1 MTEQQH
7 QFIFRLY
14 QEHSPRMIQYAARKT
29 GDRDQAEDLVQEAF
43 LIACIKILEV
53 EDHAKPVGWLYS
65 TLNNH
70 LKRVNRH
77 PTLSLDQLHENALT
91 AELSTPLE
99 LLMPR
104 ELSDTARKIVML
116 RVGEERSYTE
126 IAEEMGMS
134 EAACRKQMSRA
145 IKLFQKNLE
154 K

>member
-14 QEHSPRMIQYAARKT
+14 QEHSPKMIQYAIRKT
-29 GDRDQAEDLVQEAF
+29 GDRDQAEDLVQEVF
-43 LIACIKILEV
+43 LIACIKIPEV
-53 EDHAKPVGWLYS
+53 EDHTKPVGWLYS

-77 PTLSLDQLHENALT
+77 PTLSLDQLHEDALT
-91 AELSTPLE
+91 AEFSTPLE
-99 LLMPR
+99 LLLPKD
-104 ELSDTARKIVML
+104 LSNTTRKIVML

-126 IAEEMGMS
+126 IAKELGMS

-145 IKLFQKNLE
+145 MKLFQKELE